1 MRPTF
6 LVLGVTCGS
15 FCMLWYLSS
24 RHHSAQGTTT
34 YTASAA
40 NRHTDVNVSVFR
52 LQEKNNKETSAA
64 PLKCMAGSTS
74 RPIHLFVAVLSTTNR
89 AQTRLT
95 ARKTWMIYNLPRE
108 MTTTMRFMIG
118 TNGLSE
124 QQVEKLREEQMTY
137 GDLVMFDTHND
148 TYRHLTKKVQLAIQW
163 AVSNVHF
170 DYLLKTDD
178 DVIVHLRNF
187 VTELIKLGCPDNL
200 YWGYH
205 IVKTPDAEGKWKDT
219 EWSRLCK
226 TYLPYRAGLGYVI
239 GWQVIKAAAMYGDH
253 LKKLFLE
260 DVSMGLWLSPYKLT
274 RVSNYRQFISGKY
287 HYDNFILRFIHSKV
301 CHFSCLEIWH
311 TFCVPICQNDTSN
324 VLFFLQILV
333 KMITSACKQGVS
345 ELAHW
350 CVKMAH
356 LHKPHINSLCITKY
370 LVCRVS
376 FFGTILFYCVGWR
389 NCPKDFIAAHQG
401 SAKQFEVATTNLVKT
416 GRYCT

>member
-1 MRPTF
+1 MEPCRRVASVVRPNFF
-6 LVLGVTCGS
+6 LLGVACGL
-15 FCMLWYLSS
+15 FCMFWYLSS
-24 RHHSAQGTTT
+24 RHHSARGATT
-34 YTASAA
+34 YTASAV
-40 NRHTDVNVSVFR
+40 NRHTHVKVLVSR
-52 LQEKNNKETSAA
+52 LHEMGATLDLE
-64 PLKCMAGSTS
+64 CMAGTAS
-74 RPIHLFVAVLSTTNR
+74 RPIHLFVAVLSTTDR

-178 DVIVHLRNF
+178 DVIVHLQNF

-200 YWGYH
+200 YWGFP
-205 IVKTPDAEGKWKDT
+205 IAKTPDAEGKWKDT
-219 EWSRLCK
+219 KWSRLCK
-226 TYLPYRAGLGYVI
+226 RYLPYRAGLGYVI

-274 RVSNYRQFISGKY
+274 RVGNYWQFILGDSILQ
-287 HYDNFILRFIHSKV
+287 FIR
-301 CHFSCLEIWH
+301 
-311 TFCVPICQNDTSN
+311 
-324 VLFFLQILV
+324 
-333 KMITSACKQGVS
+333 G
-345 ELAHW
+345 
-350 CVKMAH
+350 
-356 LHKPHINSLCITKY
+356 
-370 LVCRVS
+370 
-376 FFGTILFYCVGWR
+376 G
-389 NCPKDFIAAHQG
+389 NCPKDFIVAHQG
-401 SAKQFEVATTNLVKT
+401 SAKQFEVATTNLMKT